1 MKLSQFGLTRMKEH
15 SVVSIDVNFLLQV
28 TIMDNTVQEARI
40 HSNDLS
46 NVATAAAAASIH
58 LNTITSNNSINNIT
72 NANIQA
78 ATAAANAAVALAT
91 SSGIAAASTSGL
103 IRFPFMFFIFVIF
116 FRILLSFLCYF
127 YAPTFQDRL

>member
-1 MKLSQFGLTRMKEH
+1 
-15 SVVSIDVNFLLQV
+15 
-28 TIMDNTVQEARI
+28 MDNTVQEARI

-103 IRFPFMFFIFVIF
+103 IRFAYMFFIFVIF
-116 FRILLSFLCYF
+116 FGILLSVLCYF
-127 YAPTFQDRL
+127 NAPTFQDRL